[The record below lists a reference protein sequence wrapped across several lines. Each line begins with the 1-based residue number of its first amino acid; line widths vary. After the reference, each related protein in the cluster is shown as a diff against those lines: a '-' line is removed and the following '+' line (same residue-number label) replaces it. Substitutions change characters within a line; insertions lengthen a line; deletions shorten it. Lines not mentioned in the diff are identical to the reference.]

1 MRRLPNLLNEQKR
14 ATMATEQSITVDVE
28 KLLLGNPESPFTYLH
43 AVRVLH
49 DATKP
54 AGPRVWEIT
63 LSDDGHETFI
73 MHSAGVDV
81 DFDVALDDAEALF
94 RKVRQDRQER
104 AA

>member
-1 MRRLPNLLNEQKR
+1 
-14 ATMATEQSITVDVE
+14 MATEQIITTADVE
-28 KLLLGNPESPFTYLH
+28 QLILGDPKSPFTYLH